1 MISPMERWHTEFR
14 PLSYVNTFH
23 CQVLTLLLR
32 RSDVSTFF
40 EHMNYCDTVTKL
52 PDDIFTK
59 VDRASMAVSLEA
71 RVPLLDH
78 RVSNLPGGCHY
89 Q

>member
-1 MISPMERWHTEFR
+1 MM
-14 PLSYVNTFH
+14 
-23 CQVLTLLLR
+23 
-32 RSDVSTFF
+32 
-40 EHMNYCDTVTKL
+40 YCATVTYL